1 MLQNVQNIMSSE
13 IISTYV
19 YKMGMQSMQ
28 YSLST
33 AIGLFNTVVNV
44 IVLLLV
50 NLISKKFTDNSLF

>member
-1 MLQNVQNIMSSE
+1 MSSE

-19 YKMGMQSMQ
+19 YKIGLQSMQ

-44 IVLLLV
+44 SILLLV
-50 NLISKKFTDNSLF
+50 NFISKKLTDSSLF

>member
-1 MLQNVQNIMSSE
+1 
-13 IISTYV
+13 
-19 YKMGMQSMQ
+19 MGMQSMQ

-50 NLISKKFTDNSLF
+50 NLMSRKLTESSLF